1 MEEPELC
8 HVDRG
13 EAVKPPYVIP
23 TMSEVAHTQGTNGYT
38 MVSTFSGA
46 GGSCLGFEMA
56 GFKVAWA
63 NEFVEAARETYIMNH
78 PGVIVDG
85 RDIREVTAADILTAT
100 GLKQGELDVLE
111 GSPPCASFST
121 AGSREKGWGK
131 VKSYSDTVQR
141 ADDLFYEY
149 ARLVGELQ
157 PKVFVAENVSGLVK
171 GKAIGYFKWIMQ
183 ELRSKGYRVEAKLL
197 DASWLGVPQA
207 RQRLIFIGVRDD
219 LGLDP
224 VFPTPLTYRYT
235 VREVLP
241 NVNKMKFGGKPHN
254 YQHSDKPS
262 PTVMASDGQTSPT
275 AYFSS
280 GGYIETHD
288 QVTTDPETGREI
300 SITNYAIGPEW
311 DKLQPGQASKRYFTL
326 VKSHLDAPAQTIVAQ
341 GGNVG
346 AAAIT
351 HPTQRRKFTL
361 QELRI
366 LQSFPP
372 DFQLTGTYEQRWE
385 RIGRSVPPLM
395 AKAIA
400 QTISNTILDRL

>member
-1 MEEPELC
+1 M
-8 HVDRG
+8 D
-13 EAVKPPYVIP
+13 KPDYSIP
-23 TMSEVAHTQGTNGYT
+23 SMLEIAKTQDTNGYT
-38 MVSTFSGA
+38 MVSTFSGC
-46 GGSCLGFEMA
+46 GGSCLGFEMS
-56 GFKVAWA
+56 GYKVAWA
-63 NEFVEAARETYIMNH
+63 NEFVEAARDTYIMNH

-85 RDIREVTAADILTAT
+85 RDVREVTGTDILSAI
-100 GLKQGELDVLE
+100 GKQVGEVDVLE

-131 VKSYSDTVQR
+131 VKSYSDTEQR
-141 ADDLFYEY
+141 ADDLFFEY
-149 ARLVGELQ
+149 ARLVGEVQ

-171 GKAIGYFKWIMQ
+171 GKALGYFKWILA
-183 ELRSKGYRVEAKLL
+183 ELKSNGYTVEAKLL

-207 RQRLIFIGVRDD
+207 RQRLIFMGVRND
-219 LGLDP
+219 LVEAYGVSP
-224 VFPTPLTYRYT
+224 TYPQPFPHRYT

-241 NVNKMKFGGKPHN
+241 NIRRMKFGGKPHN
-254 YQHSDKPS
+254 YQPSDKPS

-280 GGYIETHD
+280 GGFVETQD
-288 QVTTDPETGREI
+288 EVTHDPETGQEI
-300 SITNYAIGPEW
+300 SIGRYAIGPEW
-311 DKLQPGQASKRYFTL
+311 DKLAPGEASKRYFTL

-341 GGNVG
+341 GGNIG

-361 QELRI
+361 QELR
-366 LQSFPP
+366 LLSSFPA

-400 QTISNTILDRL
+400 DSICNNILRKIT

>member
-1 MEEPELC
+1 M
-8 HVDRG
+8 D
-13 EAVKPPYVIP
+13 KPTYVIP
-23 TMSEVAHTQGTNGYT
+23 SMLEVAKTQGTNGYT
-38 MVSTFSGA
+38 MVSTFSGC
-46 GGSCLGFEMA
+46 GGSCLGFEMS
-56 GFKVAWA
+56 GYKVAWA
-63 NEFVEAARETYIMNH
+63 NEFVEAARDTYIMNH

-85 RDIREVTAADILTAT
+85 RDVREVTGSDILSAI
-100 GLKQGELDVLE
+100 GKGVGEVDVLE

-131 VKSYSDTVQR
+131 VKSYSDTEQR
-141 ADDLFYEY
+141 ADDLFFEY
-149 ARLVGELQ
+149 ARLVGEVQ

-171 GKAIGYFKWIMQ
+171 GKALGYFKWILA
-183 ELRSKGYRVEAKLL
+183 ELKANGYTVEAKLL

-207 RQRLIFIGVRDD
+207 RQRLIFMGVRND
-219 LGLDP
+219 LVETYGVTP
-224 VFPTPLTYRYT
+224 TYPQPFPTRHT

-241 NVNKMKFGGKPHN
+241 NIQRMKFGGKPHN
-254 YQHSDKPS
+254 YQSSDKPS

-280 GGYIETHD
+280 GGFVETHD
-288 QVTTDPETGREI
+288 EVTHDPETGQEI
-300 SITNYAIGPEW
+300 SIGRYAIGPEW
-311 DKLQPGQASKRYFTL
+311 DKLAPGEASKRYFTL

-361 QELRI
+361 QELR
-366 LQSFPP
+366 LLSSFPA

-395 AKAIA
+395 AKALADSIRYH
-400 QTISNTILDRL
+400 ILDKITD